1 MTDQERNEFYK
12 WAEQKTVPAGFDR
25 VEAMM
30 NSMGNAFDAEDQL
43 QCAKSTFNMYV
54 EEGVSFLN

>member
-12 WAEQKTVPAGFDR
+12 WAEQKDVPAGFDR

-30 NSMGNAFDAEDQL
+30 NSLNNAFDAEDQL

-54 EEGVSFLN
+54 DEGVSFLN

>member
-12 WAEQKTVPAGFDR
+12 WAEQKAVPAGFDR

-30 NSMGNAFDAEDQL
+30 NSLNNAFDAEDQL

-54 EEGVSFLN
+54 EQGVSFLN

>member
-1 MTDQERNEFYK
+1 MTENERNEFYK
-12 WAEQKTVPAGFDR
+12 WAEQKTIPVGFDR
-25 VEAMM
+25 AEAIM
-30 NSMGNAFDAEDQL
+30 NSLSNAFDAEDQL